1 MNKENL
7 EAIPCSAC
15 VCVDSQCYA
24 ADVVA
29 AVSCQ
34 ILCCFCVLAS
44 RIWLNLVRGKLGKL
58 DFSILFIHMMYS
70 QKFQLYA

>member
-1 MNKENL
+1 MTKEAL
-7 EAIPCSAC
+7 EAILCSTC

-29 AVSCQ
+29 VISCQ

-44 RIWLNLVRGKLGKL
+44 RIQLNLVRGKLGNIDCL
-58 DFSILFIHMMYS
+58 ILFIHMMYA